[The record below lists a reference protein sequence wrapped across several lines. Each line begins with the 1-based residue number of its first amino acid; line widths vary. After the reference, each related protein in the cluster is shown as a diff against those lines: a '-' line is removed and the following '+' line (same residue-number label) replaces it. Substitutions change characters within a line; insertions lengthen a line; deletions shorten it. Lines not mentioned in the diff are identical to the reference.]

1 MDWEATAVS
10 VALAVGTAAGLLVPG
25 LWLGR
30 WLGLTRSA
38 ARPWVEA
45 LLMLPLMLPPTVIG
59 LYFLLA
65 LGQGS
70 PLGRW
75 LLDHLGLRLVFTFE
89 GLLLASMLVNLPFMA
104 QPVQRAYEALPN
116 SLREAAWVCG
126 LGAWRTFCRIELPLV
141 GGGVLAGL
149 ALTVAHTLGEFGV
162 VLMVGGNIPGVT
174 RTASIAI
181 YDSVQALDYSAAL
194 RTSGVLVV
202 LSLVILALT
211 SRLLG
216 GLVLQG
222 GTRR

>member
-162 VLMVGGNIPGVT
+162 VLMVGGSLSGET
-174 RTASIAI
+174 RTLSIAI
-181 YDSVQALDYSAAL
+181 YDRVQAFDLHSANTMA
-194 RTSGVLVV
+194 
-202 LSLVILALT
+202 LALVGAT
-211 SRLLG
+211 LTLLA
-216 GLVLQG
+216 VLFAAQG
-222 GTRR
+222 RRALQER